1 MEEHRHE
8 HHVHPRIRHQ
18 PDRHHPA
25 LGRELRLRRLF
36 GADGRTLTVALDQA
50 VPRGVAP
57 RLATIGSTFASIAD
71 GEPDAVTITKG
82 LAGPLLGGNARRCRG
97 S

>member
-1 MEEHRHE
+1 MSTTFTPAFDINRTGTT
-8 HHVHPRIRHQ
+8 
-18 PDRHHPA
+18 PA

-36 GADGRTLTVALDQA
+36 AADGRTLTVALDQA

-57 RLATIGSTFASIAD
+57 RLATIGTTFASIAD
-71 GEPDAVTITKG
+71 GKPDAVTITKG
-82 LAGPLLGGNARRCRG
+82 SGRPAARRQPSRPCRG